1 MNVLNTKTGITLV
14 SLVVTIIVLLILAG
28 VTLVILNG
36 FLLDKIA
43 TVSSKTEEAFL
54 KEKIEM
60 AFMEIKTAYE
70 SEKETTSMNKSEY
83 FVRELKKSL
92 ERGDVEEVII
102 SGTIEE
108 GIKISLRYYNQMY
121 EFKIL
126 ANGELK
132 LINPLLG
139 NVKVGDYVEYPIQ
152 YIDIYS
158 GKQDTSTDGWRV
170 IDDGVMEGTS
180 GAVKIISTGVPAK
193 WFYDKMQYK
202 NGKEAIDILTNHF
215 EESILL
221 DKGIESVNGSIFKI
235 DKMTRKITTLTLAE
249 FNYAYNAL
257 YKTSRTPDDMSDPE
271 NDEYGLLKLKMA
283 EPYFYWLATKEE
295 GTSKICCV
303 AGNRIYYD
311 ADIRIGIRLVI
322 ILEDDLNYK
331 LENNVWKITD

>member
-14 SLVVTIIVLLILAG
+14 SLVVTIIILLILAG

-36 FLLDKIA
+36 FLTDKVA

-102 SGTIEE
+102 SGTIED

-139 NVKVGDYVEYPIQ
+139 NVKIGDYVEYPIQ
-152 YIDIYS
+152 YVDIYS
-158 GKQDTSTDGWRV
+158 GKQYTSTDGWRV

-180 GAVKIISTGVPAK
+180 GFVKIISTGIPVK
-193 WFYDKMQYK
+193 WFYDKTEYR
-202 NGKEAIDILTNHF
+202 NAEEALDILTNHF
-215 EESILL
+215 EESVLL
-221 DKGIESVNGSIFKI
+221 DQITEKVNGSIFRVH
-235 DKMTRKITTLTLAE
+235 KMTRKVTTLTLAE
-249 FNYAYNAL
+249 FNNAYNAL
-257 YKTSRTPDDMSDPE
+257 YKTNREPGDRSNVE
-271 NDEYGLLKLKMA
+271 DEHKLLKLKMS

-295 GTSKICCV
+295 GSSKICYV
-303 AGNRIYYD
+303 SEEGIHYD
-311 ADIRIGIRLVI
+311 ADVRVGIRPVI
-322 ILEDDLNYK
+322 ILVDDLNYK
-331 LENNVWKITD
+331 LEDNVWKITD